1 MTQRRIA
8 EVPRGPAGTLEVVD
22 VHKHF
27 RLYGPRSVKETLVHL
42 ARGEPLMERRPVLR
56 GVSLSI
62 APRERIAIVGRN
74 GAGKSTLFRILSG
87 ILAPDR
93 GAVRVFGRVAP
104 LIEITAGFVPD
115 MTGMENLLLNAAILG
130 LTRNEIEDRKAAMV
144 AFAGLEGFMDTPVR
158 YFSSGMQTRLGFSVV
173 AHVDADILLIDEA
186 LSVGDAEFQA
196 RCIRRMRELADS
208 GVTVVFVSH
217 NFSAV
222 REFCDRAVWLD
233 GGGVRMDGPAGEVV
247 DALLRD
253 AAT

>member
-1 MTQRRIA
+1 VTNAALSDVQ
-8 EVPRGPAGTLEVVD
+8 RGPAGAIELVD
-22 VHKHF
+22 VHKNF

-42 ARGEPLMERRPVLR
+42 ARGEPLTNRRAVLN

-62 APRERIAIVGRN
+62 APCERVAIVGRN

-93 GAVRVFGRVAP
+93 GSVRVYGRVAP

-130 LTRNEIEDRKAAMV
+130 LTRDEIEARKAAIV
-144 AFAGLEGFMDTPVR
+144 AFAGLEEFMDTPVR

-196 RCIRRMRELADS
+196 KCIKRMRELADA
-208 GVTVVFVSH
+208 GATVVFVSH
-217 NFSAV
+217 DFDAV
-222 REFCDRAVWLD
+222 RSFCTRAIWLD
-233 GGGVRMDGPAGEVV
+233 GGGVRIDGPAGDVV
-247 DALLRD
+247 DALLL
-253 AAT
+253 AAGT